1 MTIGFIL
8 LIIVGLL
15 VLLGVGQRVLDKM
28 RLTDRQA
35 LLFIALII
43 AGGFVP
49 DIRVTDVFSFNIGGA
64 LIPLALCV
72 YLWIKADT
80 AVEKVRSIV
89 AALVTGVAVFM
100 LGRFLPDEPDTMI
113 IDPNYAYGIAAG
125 IIGYIFGRSRRGAF
139 IAGVVGV
146 MLANVANAVYVWSNG
161 VDQQLV
167 LGGAGSFDVIVISGF
182 LAVLLSELIGEIFE
196 RIKRG
201 RQRPTR
207 EFKDGDFV
215 RKEEH
220 E

>member
-15 VLLGVGQRVLDKM
+15 VLFGVGQRVLDKM

-80 AVEKVRSIV
+80 TVEKVRSIV

-161 VDQQLV
+161 VDQRLV
-167 LGGAGSFDVIVISGF
+167 LGGAGGFDVIVISGI

-215 RKEEH
+215 RKEH